1 MWSKTCWFIIDR
13 WMREKALWSYQR
25 FQYIHIWSYII
36 RCGKKYF
43 VVTVCKLLEQHKNWN
58 VILEIVLTLMVNKL
72 LRCLRRVNISNSKI
86 QEGKKKTPLKIYA
99 DFKSISVPEDNE
111 KRNSNEFYSKKY
123 QKHVACSYGY
133 KLVWVDDKFRKP
145 FKSYLINLES
155 VLNHN

>member
-86 QEGKKKTPLKIYA
+86 QEGKKKRHSRFMQISKAFQCLKIM
-99 DFKSISVPEDNE
+99 KSETQMSFIAKNI
-111 KRNSNEFYSKKY
+111 KNML
-123 QKHVACSYGY
+123 
-133 KLVWVDDKFRKP
+133 LVVMVINW
-145 FKSYLINLES
+145 YELMINLES
-155 VLNHN
+155 LLNHT